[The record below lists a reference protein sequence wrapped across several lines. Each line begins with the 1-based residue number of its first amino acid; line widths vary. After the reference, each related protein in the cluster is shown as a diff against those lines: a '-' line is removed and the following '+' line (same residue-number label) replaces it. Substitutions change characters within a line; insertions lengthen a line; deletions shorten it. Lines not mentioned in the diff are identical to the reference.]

1 MQVYLLIYFEIQKF
15 LSADNSISG
24 LTRSLS
30 YKGSVSSQSFVYLSH
45 RLNKVENTQKS

>member
-1 MQVYLLIYFEIQKF
+1 MKSASLLIYFERQKF
-15 LSADNSISG
+15 LSVDTSISG

-45 RLNKVENTQKS
+45 EMQ